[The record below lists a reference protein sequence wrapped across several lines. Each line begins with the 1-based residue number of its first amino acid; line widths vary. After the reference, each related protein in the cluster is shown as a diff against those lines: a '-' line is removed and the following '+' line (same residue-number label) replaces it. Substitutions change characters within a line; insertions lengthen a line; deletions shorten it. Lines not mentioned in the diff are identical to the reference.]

1 MDNDI
6 KHGKPG
12 KGVKNMDKFEN
23 MKQNKV
29 SDDDLDQ
36 VSGGRNLFDVF
47 TAEFR
52 GGKQNATTLEM
63 NLDDEANNVTLS
75 TLEMRANPLDKKTG
89 STGRKTIKL

>member
-1 MDNDI
+1 MEKFDNM
-6 KHGKPG
+6 K
-12 KGVKNMDKFEN
+12 KNM
-23 MKQNKV
+23 V

-36 VSGGRNLFDVF
+36 VSGGRALFDVF
-47 TAEFR
+47 TADFR
-52 GGKQNATTLEM
+52 GNANKPTTLEM